1 MTRTEWVD
9 NAAALAEATSGWSG
23 RAIGFDSEFIR
34 VRTFYPEAALYQAAD
49 GERVH
54 LMDPLPLSHDELQPL
69 ATALSSEQTLF
80 VMHACSEDLELLR
93 YHLGVVPARLFD
105 TQMAMALVSPDA
117 SLGYQALV
125 RALLGVEVDKSETR
139 SDWQQRPLSA
149 AQFEYAAIDVVH
161 LQPIHAMLGD
171 KLARLGR
178 TDWMAEEMRN
188 VLAAA
193 ATTRRPEDYYQS
205 VRDAWRLEGAELAV
219 FRALCSWRETTA
231 QQRNRPRSRIIPDP
245 VLMEMVRE
253 HLHRRRD
260 LEGLLRPPLSEK
272 WAPELEQ
279 VIGAALH
286 LDASQWPE
294 PVPAPLTPE
303 LSEIIKVMRS
313 SVVLLAAQLAIAESV
328 LASRRLLESLVR
340 SCMNG
345 GGVLPLEWRGWRRT
359 VALPA
364 LLPIILQPRWRLTA
378 PQ

>member
-1 MTRTEWVD
+1 
-9 NAAALAEATSGWSG
+9 
-23 RAIGFDSEFIR
+23 
-34 VRTFYPEAALYQAAD
+34 
-49 GERVH
+49 
-54 LMDPLPLSHDELQPL
+54 
-69 ATALSSEQTLF
+69 
-80 VMHACSEDLELLR
+80 
-93 YHLGVVPARLFD
+93 
-105 TQMAMALVSPDA
+105 
-117 SLGYQALV
+117 
-125 RALLGVEVDKSETR
+125 
-139 SDWQQRPLSA
+139 
-149 AQFEYAAIDVVH
+149 
-161 LQPIHAMLGD
+161 
-171 KLARLGR
+171 
-178 TDWMAEEMRN
+178 
-188 VLAAA
+188 
-193 ATTRRPEDYYQS
+193 
-205 VRDAWRLEGAELAV
+205 
-219 FRALCSWRETTA
+219 
-231 QQRNRPRSRIIPDP
+231 
-245 VLMEMVRE
+245 MEMVRE
-253 HLHRRRD
+253 HLHRLRD